1 MHCYVLRQL
10 THRAARVEAEEMKKD
25 HEFHM
30 GPACETAS
38 LWEYQSN
45 IRKCKSSK
53 RAPPQKY
60 IAPITAQQEVR
71 PLTLYDLKKV
81 IYFFI
86 SQIEVE
92 KASQMKVL
100 FKPCPFCLY
109 YSTDRLGAS

>member
-1 MHCYVLRQL
+1 
-10 THRAARVEAEEMKKD
+10 MKKD

-71 PLTLYDLKKV
+71 PLTLYGIQNPRKS
-81 IYFFI
+81 FI
-86 SQIEVE
+86 SKIEVE
-92 KASQMKVL
+92 KVNQLKRL
-100 FKPCPFCLY
+100 FESRQF
-109 YSTDRLGAS
+109 SVRI